1 MIKENKGLP
10 SLVAVLA
17 GAAECLGSTA
27 CLLGNSNR
35 KAAAAAA
42 AVGTAYLTQAAFY
55 TPSSG
60 IRGSPVSSESS
71 SKWKSVSSSSTT
83 RSSFNRPLHCQAS
96 PWKSV
101 EALRLAF
108 PVVSSSFED
117 NPDGWSSQ
125 YLKTICYGEPSN
137 SSQIV
142 FPRRF
147 STIIGSE
154 ESTEAFQKTS
164 PFPMLPRKRSSNC
177 SDAQSNEGLAGTTKT
192 KSGQEA
198 TIFKE
203 SVTKNKIK
211 KIYKKRVCGKCF
223 SPMLFFKN
231 KFKGFYESYRDTEE
245 GVRQWE
251 LHQLKN
257 IEEATIHELTIE
269 YI

>member
-1 MIKENKGLP
+1 MILLIGNMPKMSEESISLRQTKMAIVKHSTPKEGLICSKNMLSLSNSLASLP
-10 SLVAVLA
+10 SLPNKLI
-17 GAAECLGSTA
+17 
-27 CLLGNSNR
+27 
-35 KAAAAAA
+35 
-42 AVGTAYLTQAAFY
+42 Q
-55 TPSSG
+55 
-60 IRGSPVSSESS
+60 VS
-71 SKWKSVSSSSTT
+71 
-83 RSSFNRPLHCQAS
+83 L
-96 PWKSV
+96 
-101 EALRLAF
+101 
-108 PVVSSSFED
+108 SFED

-125 YLKTICYGEPSN
+125 YLKTICYGEQSN

-142 FPRRF
+142 FPRRL

-198 TIFKE
+198 IIFKE

-231 KFKGFYESYRDTEE
+231 KFKGFYESYRC
-245 GVRQWE
+245 
-251 LHQLKN
+251 LLK
-257 IEEATIHELTIE
+257 T
-269 YI
+269 